1 MRLSVKNLSAF
12 YGKKKILH
20 DISFPDVRG
29 GMIVGLLGPN
39 ASGKSTLMK
48 CLSGEKKSK
57 GDVVFDGENLHVV
70 GGKRWSEKVA
80 TMPQTAPAPTALT
93 PTELMWSTARALAL
107 PYSNRELSWKIE
119 RIFDDL
125 GLSDFQLDALHT
137 LSGGKRQLIGLALA
151 FIREPELLLLD
162 EPTSA
167 LDLHW
172 RMIVLDLVKN
182 KVQQSGSVSI
192 AALHDLD
199 LAARYCDLLALMENG
214 KVIASGTP
222 KEVLTRDNL
231 ARVYH
236 VKTEIDLSKHGY
248 PRVDVIGAI

>member
-1 MRLSVKNLSAF
+1 MRLTVRNLSAF
-12 YGKKKILH
+12 YGKKQILH

-48 CLSGEKKSK
+48 CLSGENKSK
-57 GDVVFDGENLHVV
+57 GDVIFDGDCLHVV
-70 GGKRWSEKVA
+70 GRKKWSEKVA

-107 PYSNRELSWKIE
+107 PYSNKELSRKIE
-119 RIFDDL
+119 GIFDAL

-172 RMIVLDLVKN
+172 RMIVLDLVKR
-182 KVQQSGSVSI
+182 KVQQENSVSI

-199 LAARYCDLLALMENG
+199 LAARYCDLLVLLEQG
-214 KVIASGTP
+214 RVIASGRP
-222 KEVLTRDNL
+222 EEVLVRDNL
-231 ARVYH
+231 ARVYQ
-236 VKTEIDLSKHGY
+236 VETEIDQSKHGY
-248 PRVDVIGAI
+248 TRVDIIGAL

>member
-12 YGKKKILH
+12 YGKKQILH
-20 DISFPDVRG
+20 DITFPDVDG
-29 GMIVGLLGPN
+29 GMVVGLLGPN

-57 GDVVFDGENLHVV
+57 GNIIFDDDNLQEV
-70 GGKRWSEKVA
+70 GSKKWHEKVA
-80 TMPQTAPAPTALT
+80 TMPQTPPAPTALT

-107 PYSNRELSWKIE
+107 PYSDKELSRKIE
-119 RIFDDL
+119 SIFNDL

-151 FIREPELLLLD
+151 FIRDPELLLLD

-167 LDLHW
+167 LDLRW
-172 RMIVLDLVKN
+172 RMIVLELVKN
-182 KVQQSGSVSI
+182 KVQQDGRVSI

-199 LAARYCDLLALMENG
+199 LAARYCDLLVLMKNG
-214 KVIASGTP
+214 KVIASGP
-222 KEVLTRDNL
+222 SEEVLIPENL

-236 VKTEIDLSKHGY
+236 VETEIDLSKPGY
-248 PRVDVIGAI
+248 PRIDVVGAI